1 MLPNTLESSFRARS
15 LLANPFK
22 SFISERLAGKRINAL
37 HLAENNLRCLLI
49 EHLDEA
55 VPAPLEH
62 CDLKVNDKIILFGT
76 LGDLRK
82 ISKYL

>member
-22 SFISERLAGKRINAL
+22 SFISERLAGKSINAL

-55 VPAPLEH
+55 VSTPLEH
-62 CDLKVNDKIILFGT
+62 YDLKVNDKIILFGT